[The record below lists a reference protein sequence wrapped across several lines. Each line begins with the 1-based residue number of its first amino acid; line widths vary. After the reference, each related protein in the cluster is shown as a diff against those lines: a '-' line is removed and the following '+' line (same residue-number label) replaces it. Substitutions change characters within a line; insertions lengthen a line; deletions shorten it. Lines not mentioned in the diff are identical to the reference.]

1 MCYAWCVASLVDKKY
16 LRNGTDFRMVFFKK
30 LQMSAGELALL
41 SSFLE
46 EKEKQMLFQPRKC
59 VEASTKKLKEMSL
72 SLHLGLHVMHVIYI
86 LKKMFLNRKSGIS
99 YSVVVVVYRLFLH
112 HNLGFFLNLFHL
124 IY

>member
-16 LRNGTDFRMVFFKK
+16 LRNGTDFRMVFKK
-30 LQMSAGELALL
+30 MQTSAGELALL

-59 VEASTKKLKEMSL
+59 VQASTKKLKDL
-72 SLHLGLHVMHVIYI
+72 SLHLGLHVMPVIYI

-99 YSVVVVVYRLFLH
+99 YSIVVVVYRLFLH
-112 HNLGFFLNLFHL
+112 HNLVLFFLNLFHHL
-124 IY
+124 Y